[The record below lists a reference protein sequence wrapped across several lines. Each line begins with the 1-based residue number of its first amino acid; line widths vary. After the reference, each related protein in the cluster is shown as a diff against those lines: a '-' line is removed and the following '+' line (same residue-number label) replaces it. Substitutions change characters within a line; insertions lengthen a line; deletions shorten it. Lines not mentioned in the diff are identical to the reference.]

1 MDSILSYGLFGCVV
15 MSLYFGVRAIQKH
28 GFKNK
33 ENRLLVL
40 FCFAT
45 ALRILGFCLVLVQ
58 KTSET
63 AYQYRAIGL
72 AGMLCYVIVGT
83 MLLGHITNI
92 PKKYGVISQGITF
105 LGVILY
111 PAVIQKDQVTFEM
124 ADFGMAY
131 QFNPT
136 LGNRLYTI
144 YCAIVAVNMLV
155 IVIYLLIR
163 SKKKRY
169 QIMGKKMLLA
179 ELIIVAGM
187 VLDTI
192 MPMFGFPAFPGSTIG
207 QFLGL
212 LVIYDALG
220 TLNRTKI
227 SYENISEFVYY
238 SMSVPI
244 LVYDV
249 EEQLKIINKSAEDF
263 FGMGSNRIG
272 DKPLKQLFKVED
284 DTFKFSGEVCSVDAT
299 CRANDVFCNLAI
311 NKIYDDY
318 QDIIGYIIVVSDL
331 TERMKTVKELEKAI
345 KEADRANKAKSTF
358 LANMSHEIRT
368 PMHAIIGF
376 SELVMKSDVSDEIRQ
391 HVKDIQLASNNLL
404 AIINDILDISK
415 IESGKMEIVPTSYYT
430 STLMK
435 DVSLIIASQAERKGL
450 KFIMNVDPTLPSWLY
465 GDKIRIRGILINI
478 LNNAVKYTR
487 EGSITFNVKVTLRTD
502 TKVRILFE
510 VIDTGVGIRE
520 EDQKN
525 IFKSFEQL
533 DRQVHYGVEGSGL
546 GLAIANGYVKL
557 MGGFIKLDS
566 KYGEGSKFS
575 VTIEQKIMD
584 EKPIDKAFVHQE
596 GSFKGE
602 EIEEFTV
609 KTTPILVVDDNKV
622 NLRVAQGLLKSYGF
636 QVDVADGGKQAI
648 EMCLKK
654 EYPIVFM
661 DQMMP
666 EVDGIMAMKEI
677 RKQSPYYSPDGV
689 GKIIVLT
696 ADAIGGVKERLTA
709 EGFDDYL
716 GKPINVKQ
724 LERVLL
730 KIIPEEDIIR
740 KEHKEE
746 VKELPTDKELE
757 IRKIIDE
764 LQNKLPNM
772 DVELGMG
779 RCGNSESEYLQILKI
794 AYDYGEMRMK
804 QLEEFQAK
812 KAYDDYGIKVHSL
825 KSTALNIGAVEVSKL
840 AEAQEFACRE
850 GNYSYIDEN
859 MEKLLDNYQVV
870 INHIGNL
877 LEEKGLLQ
885 REEETKE
892 ECLDAKMATQILVS
906 IRQYIDEF
914 SFDKVFD
921 ILEQLETCKINEP
934 YNEIFD
940 KIREYMDDLEIEEVK
955 KVIDGAYSDKE

>member
-15 MSLYFGVRAIQKH
+15 MSFYFGLRTIQKQ
-28 GFKNK
+28 GLKNK
-33 ENRLLVL
+33 ENKLFAL

-45 ALRILGFCLVLVQ
+45 AVRILGFCLVLIQ
-58 KTSET
+58 REPEA
-63 AYQYRAIGL
+63 AYRCRALGL
-72 AGMLCYVIVGT
+72 AGMLGYVIMGT
-83 MLLGHITNI
+83 MLLGHLANI
-92 PKKYGVISQGITF
+92 PKNYRMISEGFTF
-105 LGVILY
+105 LGLILY
-111 PAVIQKDQVTFEM
+111 PIVIRKEQVTYEM

-131 QFNPT
+131 QFNAT
-136 LGNRLYTI
+136 LGNRLYTT
-144 YCAIVAVNMLV
+144 YCAVAAINMLV
-155 IVIYLLIR
+155 MVIYLLIR
-163 SKKKRY
+163 SNKKRY
-169 QIMGKKMLLA
+169 RIMGKKMLIA

-187 VLDTI
+187 ILDTI
-192 MPMFGFPAFPGSTIG
+192 LPMFGFPAFPGSTIG

-212 LVIYDALG
+212 IVIYDAFS

-249 EEQLKIINKSAEDF
+249 EEQLKIINKYAEDF

-284 DTFKFSGEVCSVDAT
+284 DVFRFSGEICSVDAT
-299 CRANDVFCNLAI
+299 CRANEVFCNLAI
-311 NKIYDDY
+311 NKIYDAY

-345 KEADRANKAKSTF
+345 KEADRANEAKSTF

-376 SELVMKSDVSDEIRQ
+376 SELVMKSDISDEIRQ

-435 DVSLIIASQAERKGL
+435 DVSMIIASQAERKGL
-450 KFIMNVDPTLPSWLY
+450 KFEMNVDPTLPSWLY
-465 GDKIRIRGILINI
+465 GDKVRIRGVLINI

-510 VIDTGVGIRE
+510 VIDTGVGIKE

-584 EKPIDKAFVHQE
+584 EKPIDKVYVHQE

-609 KTTPILVVDDNKV
+609 KDTSVLVVDDNKV
-622 NLRVAQGLLKSYGF
+622 NLRVAQGLMKSYGL

-648 EMCLKK
+648 EMCVKK
-654 EYPIVFM
+654 NYPIVFM

-666 EVDGIMAMKEI
+666 EVDGIVAMKEI
-677 RKQSPYYSPDGV
+677 RKQNSYYEAGGE

-696 ADAIGGVKERLTA
+696 ADAIGGVKERLTK

-724 LERVLL
+724 LERVLMQ
-730 KIIPEEDIIR
+730 IIPEDKIIR
-740 KEHKEE
+740 KEHVEKEE
-746 VKELPTDKELE
+746 EVPTDKELE
-757 IRKIIDE
+757 IRKTIDE
-764 LQNKLPNM
+764 LKEKLPDM

-779 RCGNSESEYLQILKI
+779 RCGNAESEYLQILKI
-794 AYDYGEMRMK
+794 AYDYGEARMK
-804 QLEEFQAK
+804 QLEDFQSK

-840 AEAQEFACRE
+840 AEAQENACKE

-859 MEKLLDNYQVV
+859 MEKLLDSYQNV

-877 LEEKGLLQ
+877 LVEKGILQ
-885 REEETKE
+885 KVEDTKE
-892 ECLDAKMATQILVS
+892 ESMDEKMALQILAS
-906 IRQYIDEF
+906 IRQYVDEF

-921 ILEQLETCKINEP
+921 ILEQLETCKVEEP

-940 KIREYMDDLEIEEVK
+940 KIREYMDDLEIDQVK